1 MNIEIQQPKPF
12 DLVGQTIMIAG
23 NAVGFEG
30 HLSISVSEGHVQFD
44 AAASAGAIALRQFQA
59 TIDIPDT
66 PDFQL
71 DRLFITVTD
80 DSAGGEGVIP
90 TVHVPVFYGPRI
102 LPGYTGYRN
111 YTVAAGDTLTSISN
125 AQYGNAGQVSVIQR
139 ANAHL
144 ITDPNII
151 FPGQELR
158 IPIA

>member
-1 MNIEIQQPKPF
+1 MNIEILQPQPF

-44 AAASAGAIALRQFQA
+44 GAASAGAIALRQFQA
-59 TIDIPDT
+59 QIDIPDD
-66 PDFQL
+66 PEFQL
-71 DRLFITVTD
+71 DRLFVTVTD
-80 DSAGGEGVIP
+80 DSAGGEGAIP

-102 LPGYTGYRN
+102 LPGYIGYRN
-111 YTVAAGDTLTSISN
+111 YTVAPGDTLSAISTS
-125 AQYGNAGQVSVIQR
+125 QYGNAGQVSVIQR

-144 ITDPNII
+144 IMDPDVI

-158 IPIA
+158 IPIV